1 MTPENK
7 RNPDWSLLSNQQRVI
22 ISRYLIQ
29 EEDDKELA
37 GEEIDDE

>member
-7 RNPDWSLLSNQQRVI
+7 RNPDWSLLSNQQQVI

-29 EEDDKELA
+29 EEDDKELV